1 MKGNKLQTGRYLKK
15 LKAIQVLVILA
26 ITAILSAQWL
36 VFKNTSYQCLSF
48 MLFLGY
54 LLYAYSY
61 KSQNLSI
68 SLDFELKGNSGKVN
82 RLKCLVHQD
91 AEESK
96 AFRQAL
102 IQILDATGT
111 IHVIDLIKIV
121 DSIDKTACSS
131 KSSLH

>member
-1 MKGNKLQTGRYLKK
+1 MKGNKLHTGRYLKK
-15 LKAIQVLVILA
+15 LKAIQVLVILS
-26 ITAILSAQWL
+26 ITAILAAQWL

-121 DSIDKTACSS
+121 DSIDRTACSS

>member
-1 MKGNKLQTGRYLKK
+1 MKDNKLHTGRYLKK

-36 VFKNTSYQCLSF
+36 VFKNISYQCLSF

-121 DSIDKTACSS
+121 DSIDRTACSS